1 MRREDASKD
10 SEISIVLCDDDFIQ
24 DLNRAHRGKDKPT
37 DVLSFPQDDDLV
49 LGDIVISLPTA
60 ERQARAAGWPMEDEV
75 VLLGIHGVLHLL
87 GYDDET
93 AEEAA
98 RMRDISAEVLT
109 ASGIALPPGSQHP
122 YFVDYD

>member
-1 MRREDASKD
+1 MRREDASKN

-24 DLNRAHRGKDKPT
+24 ELNRTHRDKNKPT
-37 DVLSFPQDDDLV
+37 DVLSFPQDDDIV

-60 ERQARAAGWPMEDEV
+60 ERQARAAGWAMEDEV
-75 VLLGIHGVLHLL
+75 VLLAVHGVLHLL

-93 AEEAA
+93 ASEAA
-98 RMRDISAEVLT
+98 RMRDISSEVLT
-109 ASGIALPPGSQHP
+109 AVGVALPPGAKHP

>member
-24 DLNRAHRGKDKPT
+24 DLNRTHRDKDKPT
-37 DVLSFPQDDDLV
+37 DVLSFPQDDEIV

-60 ERQARAAGWPMEDEV
+60 ERQALAAGWPMAHEV
-75 VLLGIHGVLHLL
+75 VLLGVHGVLHLL

-93 AEEAA
+93 AAEAA

-109 ASGIALPPGSQHP
+109 ASGIALPPGAKHP